1 MVAKIMI
8 RGPMKLEIHNMAG
21 HLIRRLNQIS
31 MSIFNE
37 RMRATG
43 HALTSVQF
51 AAMNALHAKPGLDQ
65 ASLAGVI
72 AYDRATIGGVV
83 DRLEGKGLVKRI
95 VNERDRRARTITLTP
110 EGEQILHE
118 LIPVVKRFQDE
129 ILLGL
134 NEAERAEF
142 LRLAAKVADAG
153 NHLSRA
159 PLILDRKP

>member
-1 MVAKIMI
+1 DIVSIDDTDSTYTLDDEPETVFIDAS
-8 RGPMKLEIHNMAG
+8 GGNVEVQLPSAASNDG
-21 HLIRRLNQIS
+21 RRYTFTCS
-31 MSIFNE
+31 E
-37 RMRATG
+37 A
-43 HALTSVQF
+43 
-51 AAMNALHAKPGLDQ
+51 PG
-65 ASLAGVI
+65 A
-72 AYDRATIGGVV
+72 
-83 DRLEGKGLVKRI
+83 
-95 VNERDRRARTITLTP
+95 NTITLTP

-134 NEAERAEF
+134 SEAERAEF